1 MPTRDEDWPSVA
13 DILGFQ
19 SKVRQ
24 RVFKLYDDI
33 ESGSVVLTR
42 KIARVLF
49 MTLEHEAFHA
59 EVKYTPSEDTQDQEL
74 NGVCP
79 ALDASVHVAAARRHR
94 YDPAE
99 WIQPASLVHPR
110 RVMGPCSPAEDAHYH
125 AWSFH
130 CYARARR

>member
-24 RVFKLYDDI
+24 RILRLYDEID
-33 ESGSVVLTR
+33 SGLVTLTR

-59 EVKYTPSEDTQDQEL
+59 EVKSF
-74 NGVCP
+74 
-79 ALDASVHVAAARRHR
+79 LDNIRN
-94 YDPAE
+94 
-99 WIQPASLVHPR
+99 
-110 RVMGPCSPAEDAHYH
+110 
-125 AWSFH
+125 
-130 CYARARR
+130 